1 MLGDVLARA
10 GVLQGISPGDAA
22 ALTARFESVHAPKG
36 TVVFDEDEHGGSDL
50 YIVVSG
56 KVKLSRRSIDG
67 QKSLVLAVLGPADTF
82 GALQVF
88 APGPGGET
96 AAALTDTELA
106 RMPQPAVRS
115 WLTSQPQTAMPLLR
129 LLVRRL
135 RHSSD
140 TLASL
145 LSLDAPGRLA
155 RLLLQLAEQFGA
167 DAGGGRLRVTHD
179 LTRQDL
185 AQLVSTSPET
195 VHRTLAEFARHGWVR
210 VDGTTVLILDR
221 EQLARRAS

>member
-1 MLGDVLARA
+1 VLGDVLARA
-10 GVLQGISPGDAA
+10 GVLQGLPPGDAA
-22 ALTARFESVHAPKG
+22 ALAAQFELVHAPKG

-50 YIVVSG
+50 YIVASG
-56 KVKLSRRSIDG
+56 KVKLSRRSTG
-67 QKSLVLAVLGPADTF
+67 GKSLVLAVLGPADTF
-82 GALQVF
+82 GALPLF

-106 RMPQPAVRS
+106 RMPQAAVRS
-115 WLTSQPQTAMPLLR
+115 WATGRPQTTTPLLR

-135 RHSSD
+135 RHATD

-167 DAGGGRLRVTHD
+167 DAAGGRLRVTHD
-179 LTRQDL
+179 LTQQEL
-185 AQLVSTSPET
+185 AQLASTSPET
-195 VHRTLAEFARHGWVR
+195 VHKTLAEFARRGWVQA
-210 VDGTTVLILDR
+210 DGTTVLVLDR

>member
-1 MLGDVLARA
+1 MGGAATEVLGDVLARA
-10 GVLQGISPGDAA
+10 GVLQGIPPGDAA
-22 ALTARFESVHAPKG
+22 ALTAQIEPVHTPKG

-106 RMPQPAVRS
+106 RM
-115 WLTSQPQTAMPLLR
+115 PQTAMPLLR

-195 VHRTLAEFARHGWVR
+195 VHRT
-210 VDGTTVLILDR
+210 
-221 EQLARRAS
+221 